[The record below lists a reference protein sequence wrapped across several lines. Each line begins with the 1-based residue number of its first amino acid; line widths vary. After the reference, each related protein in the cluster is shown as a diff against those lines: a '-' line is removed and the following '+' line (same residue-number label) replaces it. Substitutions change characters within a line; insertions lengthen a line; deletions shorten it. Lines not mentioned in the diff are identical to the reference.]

1 MSALLPLV
9 FAPSYALYSIVLRP
23 SLDAPLAPPPG
34 LTAACIL
41 RLFHFFCLPFR
52 ERYSYALPITCALLL
67 LYEFSLL
74 HAHLARPPA
83 PGAAAA
89 SPFSTAAAARIRDH
103 VRGRGSERTILDLNP
118 GDIWR
123 WTDLPSYLLFT
134 CGGVILLL
142 FLTAL
147 FLPRPPAWYAACL
160 CGAAVACEATQCV
173 PRVLGAL
180 SGAQQRASY
189 LGLLAALVC
198 LGALLGMPKAPSLFA
213 LSSGLALACEVLV
226 LASAEL
232 SVLFASRGSGGG
244 GRAAKAV

>member
-1 MSALLPLV
+1 MSALLPLI
-9 FAPSYALYSIVLRP
+9 FAPSYILYSVVLRP
-23 SLDAPLAPPPG
+23 SLDAPPPG
-34 LTAACIL
+34 LIAACIL
-41 RLFHFFCLPFR
+41 RLFHYFITPLR

-83 PGAAAA
+83 PRAAAA
-89 SPFSTAAAARIRDH
+89 SPFSSAAAARIKDH
-103 VRGRGSERTILDLNP
+103 VRGRGPPERTILDLSP

-180 SGAQQRASY
+180 SGTQQRASY

-198 LGALLGMPKAPSLFA
+198 LGALLGMPRAPSLFA

-232 SVLFASRGSGGG
+232 TLLFAPRGTGG